1 MASSTSQTAGNCL
14 NLSMAADHDEEVI
27 LHIGSMKLKKDG
39 TFRLPVAASQIDID
53 ASPSNS
59 DSFSVFSFKTQEE
72 HAPNPI
78 TFKNIEI
85 PCVLAQD
92 SSPTHDDILGP
103 RFFMTGVD
111 EYMSEAH
118 NPWHE
123 NLKGSMG
130 HQHSSLGSHAPENL
144 AARSSIGQPTV
155 NSLYDH
161 PSTSN
166 FFHQFSSRQLLFGD
180 PRFWPMMPYKFGN
193 HQFRG
198 LHPSNMCNPMNYT
211 PRIPSCLP
219 NDQGASQPFPQAG
232 PLDASHL
239 EEILKGGDYE
249 QKESLVSILEG
260 SIFMLML
267 DRRLHFLYS
276 MLIDACEG
284 QQLDSLVERVLSQGE
299 YFVSAAFCKQG
310 NVIVQC
316 LVLFRSQP
324 NEILY
329 ENAIYHFRD
338 LATHEVGCRSLND
351 CISLIGGEQRI
362 TLLNHIADISDYLS
376 YDPYGNY
383 VVQNLLSL
391 RNTDIT
397 NRITGRLQNQFIRL
411 SVIKGGSHVVE
422 KCMEASDNGILAV
435 VEEILDCPK
444 APFRL
449 ARDQFG
455 NYIIQTA
462 LKKTKE
468 QGFNSFYNALVWRLE
483 PHRRAI
489 CRTTG
494 GKNVLSILEAN
505 ED

>member
-1 MASSTSQTAGNCL
+1 MHVCMASSTIQTAGNCL

-27 LHIGSMKLKKDG
+27 LHFGSMKLKQDG
-39 TFRLPVAASQIDID
+39 TIRVPVAASQINVD

-72 HAPNPI
+72 HAPNPT
-78 TFKNIEI
+78 TFKNIET

-92 SSPTHDDILGP
+92 NSPTHDDILGP
-103 RFFMTGVD
+103 RYFMTGVQ
-111 EYMSEAH
+111 
-118 NPWHE
+118 
-123 NLKGSMG
+123 G
-130 HQHSSLGSHAPENL
+130 
-144 AARSSIGQPTV
+144 R
-155 NSLYDH
+155 
-161 PSTSN
+161 
-166 FFHQFSSRQLLFGD
+166 
-180 PRFWPMMPYKFGN
+180 
-193 HQFRG
+193 
-198 LHPSNMCNPMNYT
+198 HPSNMCNPMNYT
-211 PRIPSCLP
+211 PSIPSCLP
-219 NDQGASQPFPQAG
+219 NDQGGSQPFPQAR

-249 QKESLVSILEG
+249 QKESLVSILED

-310 NVIVQC
+310 VSSIIKLIRKVKRSPHAFAIARLLSSRFMDIMTHPTARNVIVQC
-316 LVLFRSQP
+316 LVLFRSQT

-338 LATHEVGCRSLND
+338 LAIHEVGCRSLND

-362 TLLNHIADISDYLS
+362 TLLNHIADVSDYLS

-411 SVIKGGSHVVE
+411 SMIKGGSHVVE

-444 APFRL
+444 APFQL
-449 ARDQFG
+449 VRDQFG

-468 QGFNSFYNALVWRLE
+468 QGLTAFTMLS
-483 PHRRAI
+483 
-489 CRTTG
+489 CD
-494 GKNVLSILEAN
+494 VLSLTVEQFA
-505 ED
+505 EPQVEECAEHCGS

>member
-14 NLSMAADHDEEVI
+14 NLSRPAYHDEELI
-27 LHIGSMKLKKDG
+27 LHIGNMELKKDG
-39 TFRLPVAASQIDID
+39 TFGLPAAASEIDID

-72 HAPNPI
+72 RTPI
-78 TFKNIEI
+78 PTTFKNIEI
-85 PCVLAQD
+85 PTCVLAQD
-92 SSPTHDDILGP
+92 NSPTHDAIWGP
-103 RFFMTGVD
+103 RFFMAGD
-111 EYMSEAH
+111 ECMSEAH
-118 NPWHE
+118 NPGMRISWVLWVINIGLWVH
-123 NLKGSMG
+123 M
-130 HQHSSLGSHAPENL
+130 HQKFWLL
-144 AARSSIGQPTV
+144 QV
-155 NSLYDH
+155 
-161 PSTSN
+161 
-166 FFHQFSSRQLLFGD
+166 QLD
-180 PRFWPMMPYKFGN
+180 N
-193 HQFRG
+193 QQG
-198 LHPSNMCNPMNYT
+198 LHPSNMCTPMNYT
-211 PRIPSCLP
+211 PRIPGCLP
-219 NDQGASQPFPQAG
+219 NDQGGSQPFPQAE

-239 EEILKGGDYE
+239 EEILEGGDYE
-249 QKESLVSILEG
+249 QKEILFSILEG

-267 DRRLHFLYS
+267 DRRLHYLYS

-310 NVIVQC
+310 VSSIIKLIRKVKRSPHAFAIARILSTRFMDIMTHPTARNVIVQC

-324 NEILY
+324 NEVLY

-338 LATHEVGCRSLND
+338 LAIHEVGCRSLND

-362 TLLNHIADISDYLS
+362 TLLNHIADVSDYLS

-391 RNTDIT
+391 RNMDIT

-422 KCMEASDNGILAV
+422 KCMEASHNGILAV

-449 ARDQFG
+449 ARNQFG

-462 LKKTKE
+462 LKKTK
-468 QGFNSFYNALVWRLE
+468 GFNSFYNALVRRLE

-489 CRTTG
+489 CRTAG

>member
-1 MASSTSQTAGNCL
+1 MHVCMASSTIQTAGNCL

-27 LHIGSMKLKKDG
+27 LHFGSMKLKQDG
-39 TFRLPVAASQIDID
+39 TIRVPVAASQINVD

-72 HAPNPI
+72 HAPNPT
-78 TFKNIEI
+78 TFKNIET

-92 SSPTHDDILGP
+92 NSPTHDDILGP
-103 RFFMTGVD
+103 RYFMTGVD

-118 NPWHE
+118 NIPGHE

-130 HQHSSLGSHAPENL
+130 HQHWSLDPHAPENL
-144 AARSSIGQPTV
+144 ASRSSIGQPTV

-166 FFHQFSSRQLLFGD
+166 FFHQFSSRQLLYGD
-180 PRFWPMMPYKFGN
+180 P
-193 HQFRG
+193 
-198 LHPSNMCNPMNYT
+198 
-211 PRIPSCLP
+211 
-219 NDQGASQPFPQAG
+219 
-232 PLDASHL
+232 
-239 EEILKGGDYE
+239 
-249 QKESLVSILEG
+249 
-260 SIFMLML
+260 
-267 DRRLHFLYS
+267 RRLHFLYS

-310 NVIVQC
+310 VSSIIKLIRKVKRSPHAFAIARLLSSRFMDIMTHPTARNVIVQC
-316 LVLFRSQP
+316 LVLFRSQT
-324 NEILY
+324 NE
-329 ENAIYHFRD
+329 
-338 LATHEVGCRSLND
+338 
-351 CISLIGGEQRI
+351 
-362 TLLNHIADISDYLS
+362 
-376 YDPYGNY
+376 
-383 VVQNLLSL
+383 NLLSL

-411 SVIKGGSHVVE
+411 SMIKGGSHVVE

-444 APFRL
+444 APFQL
-449 ARDQFG
+449 VRDQFG

-468 QGFNSFYNALVWRLE
+468 QGFNSFYNALVRRLE

-489 CRTTG
+489 CRTAG
-494 GKNVLSILEAN
+494 GKNVLSIVES
-505 ED
+505 

>member
-14 NLSMAADHDEEVI
+14 NLSRPAYHDEELI
-27 LHIGSMKLKKDG
+27 LHIGNMELKKDG
-39 TFRLPVAASQIDID
+39 TFGLPAAASEIDID

-72 HAPNPI
+72 RTPI
-78 TFKNIEI
+78 PTTFKNIEI
-85 PCVLAQD
+85 PTCVLAQD
-92 SSPTHDDILGP
+92 NSPTHDAIWGP
-103 RFFMTGVD
+103 RFFMAG
-111 EYMSEAH
+111 EI
-118 NPWHE
+118 
-123 NLKGSMG
+123 
-130 HQHSSLGSHAPENL
+130 L
-144 AARSSIGQPTV
+144 AATSSIGQPTV
-155 NSLYDH
+155 NSLYDP

-166 FFHQFSSRQLLFGD
+166 FFHQFSSRQLLYGD
-180 PRFWPMMPYKFGN
+180 PRFSPMMPCKFGN

-198 LHPSNMCNPMNYT
+198 LHPSNMCTPMNYT
-211 PRIPSCLP
+211 PRIPGCLP
-219 NDQGASQPFPQAG
+219 NDQGGSQPFPQAE

-239 EEILKGGDYE
+239 EEILEGGDYE
-249 QKESLVSILEG
+249 QKEILFSILEG

-267 DRRLHFLYS
+267 DRRLHYLYS

-310 NVIVQC
+310 VSSIIKLIRKVKRSPHAFAIARILSTRFMDIMTHPTARNVIVQC

-324 NEILY
+324 NEVLY

-338 LATHEVGCRSLND
+338 LAIHEVGCRSLND

-362 TLLNHIADISDYLS
+362 TLLNHIADVSDYLS
-376 YDPYGNY
+376 YDPYGDKRR
-383 VVQNLLSL
+383 Q
-391 RNTDIT
+391 
-397 NRITGRLQNQFIRL
+397 
-411 SVIKGGSHVVE
+411 HVVE
-422 KCMEASDNGILAV
+422 KCMEASHNGILAV

-449 ARDQFG
+449 ARNQFG

-468 QGFNSFYNALVWRLE
+468 QGFNSFYNALVRRLE

-489 CRTTG
+489 CRTAG